1 MLAIARR
8 VSYITA
14 LLCSSVLACTANG
27 STKGSRPPNAPKAS
41 HQPTGITP
49 SRRMNDLA
57 EGQPQPKRGKPT
69 GLFTCDECPKVFSK
83 HSHLRSH
90 KRTHTDERPF
100 GCKLCIKSFA
110 RQRDLTRHEAL
121 HSGDRKL
128 VCRGSLRGGR
138 KWGCTKKFAR
148 ADGLAR
154 HFKGQA
160 GKLCMKP
167 LMDQEKS
174 LVDQRE
180 VDSAGV
186 LAPAVNT
193 WALYSTTTPQE
204 LHQPLRGTFAG
215 IPATVVSTGD
225 LYSTTTPHELH
236 QPLRGTAGVM
246 AGWLERATSITW
258 SRCFS

>member
-1 MLAIARR
+1 
-8 VSYITA
+8 
-14 LLCSSVLACTANG
+14 
-27 STKGSRPPNAPKAS
+27 
-41 HQPTGITP
+41 
-49 SRRMNDLA
+49 
-57 EGQPQPKRGKPT
+57 
-69 GLFTCDECPKVFSK
+69 
-83 HSHLRSH
+83 
-90 KRTHTDERPF
+90 
-100 GCKLCIKSFA
+100 
-110 RQRDLTRHEAL
+110 
-121 HSGDRKL
+121 
-128 VCRGSLRGGR
+128 
-138 KWGCTKKFAR
+138 
-148 ADGLAR
+148 
-154 HFKGQA
+154 
-160 GKLCMKP
+160 MKP

-174 LVDQRE
+174 LVNQRE

-186 LAPAVNT
+186 LAPAVTT